1 MSLHK
6 IIEISLTGI
15 TEILKAEIWS
25 NLQDEQINTDF
36 FSNQTTT
43 YFTFDFVCKENLAK
57 L

>member
-25 NLQDEQINTDF
+25 NLQDDQRGSNADLCYKSNNQIF
-36 FSNQTTT
+36 H
-43 YFTFDFVCKENLAK
+43 L
-57 L
+57 